1 MQLLNRLSVVA
12 LLLTAWRPATADAAD
27 LAAVKA
33 RGSLRVLAVRM
44 KQADEFFQ
52 LQGRPGFD
60 REILEGFAKLH
71 GLRLEPVPVSGWDE
85 LVPALVAD
93 RGDVIAGRFT
103 VTEERKQKIA
113 FTRETFPTRNV
124 VLTRAPT
131 PPVKS
136 LEDLRAL
143 RVGTIAGSSMAE
155 AVARAGVPA
164 SNVDDGVKPGGLP
177 AALVSGRVKAVV
189 LGVESAITAKRADP
203 KIELGVFLGPP
214 GSLAFGARKQ
224 DAALVEALDAYIENL
239 RKTATWSRLAV
250 KYFGESAPDIL
261 KKARAE

>member
-1 MQLLNRLSVVA
+1 MRRLSNFAVVA
-12 LLLTAWRPATADAAD
+12 LLVTPAQYAAGSD
-27 LAAVKA
+27 LAAIKA
-33 RGSLRVLAVRM
+33 RGTLRVLAVQM

-60 REILEGFAKLH
+60 RELLEGFAKLH
-71 GLRLEPVPVSGWDE
+71 GLRLVPVAVSGWDE
-85 LVPALVAD
+85 LVPALVAG

-103 VTEERKQKIA
+103 VTEERKHKIA

-136 LEDLRAL
+136 LEELRTL
-143 RVGTIAGSSMAE
+143 RVGTIAGS
-155 AVARAGVPA
+155 
-164 SNVDDGVKPGGLP
+164 
-177 AALVSGRVKAVV
+177 
-189 LGVESAITAKRADP
+189 T
-203 KIELGVFLGPP
+203 
-214 GSLAFGARKQ
+214 RKQ
-224 DAALVEALDAYIENL
+224 DEELVEALDAYIENL

-250 KYFGESAPDIL
+250 KYFGESAPEVL

>member
-1 MQLLNRLSVVA
+1 MRRLSTFAVVA
-12 LLLTAWRPATADAAD
+12 LLVTLAQYAAGSD
-27 LAAVKA
+27 LAAIKA
-33 RGSLRVLAVRM
+33 RGTLRVLAVQM

-60 REILEGFAKLH
+60 RELLEGFAKLH
-71 GLRLEPVPVSGWDE
+71 GLRLVPVAVSGWDE
-85 LVPALVAD
+85 LVPALVAG

-103 VTEERKQKIA
+103 VTEERKHKIA

-136 LEDLRAL
+136 LEELRTL
-143 RVGTIAGSSMAE
+143 RVGTIAGS
-155 AVARAGVPA
+155 
-164 SNVDDGVKPGGLP
+164 
-177 AALVSGRVKAVV
+177 
-189 LGVESAITAKRADP
+189 T
-203 KIELGVFLGPP
+203 
-214 GSLAFGARKQ
+214 RKQ
-224 DAALVEALDAYIENL
+224 DEELVEALDAYIENL

-250 KYFGESAPDIL
+250 KYFGESAPEVL

>member
-1 MQLLNRLSVVA
+1 MQVLSRISVLA
-12 LLLTAWRPATADAAD
+12 LLVLAWLSATTDAAD

-44 KQADEFFQ
+44 KQPDEFFQ
-52 LQGRPGFD
+52 LEGRPGFD
-60 REILEGFAKLH
+60 HEILEGFAKLH
-71 GLRLEPVPVSGWDE
+71 GLRLEVVPVTGWDE

-136 LEDLRAL
+136 VEELRAL

-155 AVARAGVPA
+155 AVARAGVPPA
-164 SNVDDGVKPGGLP
+164 NVDDGVKPGGLP

-189 LGVESAITAKRADP
+189 LGVESAITAQRDDP
-203 KIELGVFLGPP
+203 KIELGTFLGPP
-214 GSLAFGARKQ
+214 AASPTACASRTARSSRRSTPTSRTCARPPPGA
-224 DAALVEALDAYIENL
+224 A
-239 RKTATWSRLAV
+239 SR
-250 KYFGESAPDIL
+250 
-261 KKARAE
+261 

>member
-1 MQLLNRLSVVA
+1 MRRLSTFAVVA
-12 LLLTAWRPATADAAD
+12 LLVTLAQSAAASD
-27 LAAVKA
+27 LAAIKA
-33 RGSLRVLAVRM
+33 RGSLRVLAVQM

-71 GLRLEPVPVSGWDE
+71 GLRLVPVPVSGWDE
-85 LVPALVAD
+85 LVPALVAE

-103 VTEERKQKIA
+103 VTEERKHKIA

-136 LEDLRAL
+136 LEELRSL

-164 SNVDDGVKPGGLP
+164 ASVDDGIKPGGLP

-189 LGVESAITAKRADP
+189 LGVESAITAKRDDP
-203 KIELGVFLGPP
+203 KIELGLFLGPP

-224 DAALVEALDAYIENL
+224 DEALVGALDAYIENL
-239 RKTATWSRLAV
+239 RKTASWSRLAV
-250 KYFGESAPDIL
+250 KYFGESAPEVL

>member
-1 MQLLNRLSVVA
+1 MRRLSTFAVVA
-12 LLLTAWRPATADAAD
+12 LLVTLVQYAAGSD
-27 LAAVKA
+27 LAAIKA
-33 RGSLRVLAVRM
+33 RGSLRVLAVQM

-60 REILEGFAKLH
+60 REILEGFAQLH
-71 GLRLEPVPVSGWDE
+71 GLRLVPVAVSGWDE
-85 LVPALVAD
+85 LVPALVAG

-103 VTEERKQKIA
+103 VTEERKHKIA

-124 VLTRAPT
+124 VLTRAPM

-136 LEDLRAL
+136 LEELRTL

-155 AVARAGVPA
+155 AVARAGVPPA
-164 SNVDDGVKPGGLP
+164 NVDDGIKPGGLP
-177 AALVSGRVKAVV
+177 SALVSGRVKAVV

-224 DAALVEALDAYIENL
+224 DEALVEALDAYIENL

-250 KYFGESAPDIL
+250 KYFGESAPEVL

>member
-1 MQLLNRLSVVA
+1 MRRLSTFAVVA
-12 LLLTAWRPATADAAD
+12 LLVTLAQYAAGSD
-27 LAAVKA
+27 LAAIKA
-33 RGSLRVLAVRM
+33 RGSLRVLAVQM

-60 REILEGFAKLH
+60 REILEGFAQLH
-71 GLRLEPVPVSGWDE
+71 GLRLVPVAVSGWDE
-85 LVPALVAD
+85 LVPALVAG

-103 VTEERKQKIA
+103 VTEERKHKIA

-124 VLTRAPT
+124 VLTRAPM

-136 LEDLRAL
+136 LEELRTL

-164 SNVDDGVKPGGLP
+164 ANVDDGIKPGGLP
-177 AALVSGRVKAVV
+177 SALVSGRVKAVV

-224 DAALVEALDAYIENL
+224 DEALVEALDAYIENL

-250 KYFGESAPDIL
+250 KYFGESAPEVL